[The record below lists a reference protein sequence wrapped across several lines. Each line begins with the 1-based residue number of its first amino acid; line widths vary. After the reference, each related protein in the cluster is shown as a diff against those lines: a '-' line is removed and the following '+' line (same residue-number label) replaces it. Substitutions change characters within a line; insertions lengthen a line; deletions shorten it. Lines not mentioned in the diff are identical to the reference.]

1 MALIAGADGAGA
13 KLKAAA
19 MSGRYDTIHIHN
31 LRLKCHIGATAAE
44 RKKIQTITAD
54 LALQCS
60 LRKAGK
66 SDLLEDTVDY
76 SVIAGELA
84 DLAAGR
90 EFCLLEA
97 LAECLAD
104 ACLANHRIISVTV
117 KASKNGIL
125 PNVRSVEVEI
135 MRYRG

>member
-1 MALIAGADGAGA
+1 MKSEIRND
-13 KLKAAA
+13 
-19 MSGRYDTIHIHN
+19 RIHIRG
-31 LRLKCHIGATAAE
+31 LRLKCHIGTTAAE
-44 RKKIQTITAD
+44 RRKAQIIAVD
-54 LALQCS
+54 LAMQCS
-60 LRKAGK
+60 LRRAGK

-97 LAECLAD
+97 LAERLAD

-135 MRYRG
+135 MRHRG